1 MARDVDELDKGLI
14 ANLTE
19 DGRVSLSELAG
30 RTGVS
35 PPTAAARLRA
45 LVGDGVVRVAGV
57 VDAFRVPGLTVALVG
72 LTVDKHRLDE
82 KVEQIAALPEVTWA
96 AVVTGRYDIF
106 AEVVTEKGMSG
117 LYDFLNVSLR
127 EVGGI
132 NASEMFVVMKAHDR
146 WFVPPASLRRSWAA
160 GAGQTKDDDASK
172 QQQAWSSRGPSSSLS
187 WYPRRDSNT

>member
-1 MARDVDELDKGLI
+1 VARDVDGLDKGLI
-14 ANLTE
+14 ANLIA
-19 DGRVSLSELAG
+19 DGRLSLSELAE

-35 PPTAAARLRA
+35 RPTAATRLRA

-82 KVEQIAALPEVTWA
+82 KVEQIAGLPEVTWA

-127 EVGGI
+127 DVGGI
-132 NASEMFVVMKAHDR
+132 NASEMFVVMKARRR
-146 WFVPPASLRRSWAA
+146 WTVLPPALRDTW
-160 GAGQTKDDDASK
+160 
-172 QQQAWSSRGPSSSLS
+172 SRGGSGG
-187 WYPRRDSNT
+187 